1 MAKII
6 ACFNQKGGS
15 GKTNTAMQLAGT
27 FGKRGYRTAIVDLDP
42 QGTASQ
48 WVSMAE
54 EEHPFPASLLNLAP
68 LGGKMH
74 REVRNHVDNYDV
86 IVIDCPPAIDSPA
99 PSSALLIADLALIP
113 VIPSPSDIWAAVA
126 ARSLAAKSAEINEGL
141 IIRVLANMV
150 QSTTLA
156 GGAIEMLE
164 ADKDAPLLKTR
175 IGLRS
180 GYRECQ
186 LTGSTVHD
194 LPRNQQ
200 ARAEV
205 NQLADEISVL
215 IKLGKPTARKGD

>member
-1 MAKII
+1 MAKIV

-74 REVRNHVDNYDV
+74 REVRNHVGNYDV

-215 IKLGKPTARKGD
+215 IKLGKPRKGD

>member
-1 MAKII
+1 MEKIV

-74 REVRNHVDNYDV
+74 REVRNHVGNYDV

-215 IKLGKPTARKGD
+215 IKLGKPRKGD

>member
-27 FGKRGYRTAIVDLDP
+27 FGRRGYKTAIVDLDP

-48 WVSMAE
+48 WVSMADD
-54 EEHPFPASLLNLAP
+54 EHPFPASLLNLATQ
-68 LGGKMH
+68 GGKMH

-99 PSSALLIADLALIP
+99 PSSALMIADLALIP

-126 ARSLAAKSAEINEGL
+126 ARSLAAEKAMVREGL
-141 IIRVLANMV
+141 IVRVLANMV

-156 GGAIEMLE
+156 SGAIEMLE
-164 ADKDAPLLKTR
+164 ADKEAPLLKAR

-180 GYRECQ
+180 AYRECQ
-186 LTGSTVHD
+186 LTGGTVHD
-194 LPRNQQ
+194 MPKSQQ

-205 NQLADEISVL
+205 NQLADEIAAL
-215 IKLGKPTARKGD
+215 IELGEPTIRKGD